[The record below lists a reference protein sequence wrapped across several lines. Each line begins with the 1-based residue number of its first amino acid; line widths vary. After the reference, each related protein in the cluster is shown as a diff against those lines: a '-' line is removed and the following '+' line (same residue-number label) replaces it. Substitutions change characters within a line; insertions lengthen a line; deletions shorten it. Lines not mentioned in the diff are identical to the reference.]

1 MWPHYTFIGPQSLI
15 PIRLLMV
22 EVVPFIQTVM
32 TSFSVE
38 RELFLTTIIVQL
50 QIVILS
56 ELMFDPQEKEKPL

>member
-1 MWPHYTFIGPQSLI
+1 
-15 PIRLLMV
+15 MV